1 MLNNLATTPF
11 GSRSA
16 SLGLLALQKASHH
29 IEAGKAVDKWQ
40 LYRDLCEARTRFSVG
55 DRTLAVLSALL
66 SFLPDNALAEGE
78 NLIVFP
84 SNKQLSLRAHGMT
97 GPTLRRHLSALVQSG
112 LIFRR
117 DSPNGKRY
125 AHKSKAGDIEE
136 AFGFSLAPLLLRAD
150 EIAKAAEEIR
160 EYNANLRRTRERIT
174 LQRRDIAKLIE
185 IALEQGIAGPW
196 EALYSE
202 FRAIVDTLPRKAS
215 LETLQQIYAQMN
227 ALRQKLDNALNINE
241 NSQKLSATDVQIEQH
256 HTNSNTESII
266 EIEQT
271 NEHVKIEN
279 PRNNLRP
286 VQNYPL
292 SLILKA
298 CPDIEDY
305 AVNGISNWRD
315 LIVIANQ
322 IRGFLGISPS
332 AYSHALNCFGQETT
346 AIIISC
352 ILQRSNHIHSAGGYL
367 QALTEKA
374 RTIGFSVGPMLMA
387 ALNKNKTLSQ
397 T

>member
-11 GSRSA
+11 GSRSV

-29 IEAGKAVDKWQ
+29 IESGKAVDKWQ

-150 EIAKAAEEIR
+150 EIAKAAQEIR

-185 IALEQGIAGPW
+185 IALEQDMAGPW
-196 EALYSE
+196 EALHRE

-215 LETLQQIYAQMN
+215 LETLRQIYAQMN

-241 NSQKLSATDVQIEQH
+241 KIKNLSATDVQIEQH

-271 NEHVKIEN
+271 SKHIQIEKPN
-279 PRNNLRP
+279 NNLRP
-286 VQNYPL
+286 IQNYPL
-292 SLILKA
+292 SLVLKA
-298 CPDIEDY
+298 CPDIEEY

-315 LIVIANQ
+315 LIRLCDQ

-332 AYSHALNCFGQETT
+332 AYSRALSCFGQETT

-352 ILQRSNHIHSAGGYL
+352 ILQRSNHIQSAGGYL